1 MACAATWRARTK
13 VPLPATGAPS
23 TLADMPFRTT
33 RRVGAVLASL
43 ALLSVL
49 AADTASARDGRDGE
63 RVEVRVAGTCSG
75 GVTSQLRLRADDDAI
90 ELEFEVDQDRAG
102 TVWRVA
108 LVHERRVAWKGVV
121 RTVRPSGSFD
131 VERRLRD
138 LPGADAVT
146 ARAWGPRGAV
156 CRATATLPATE

>member
-1 MACAATWRARTK
+1 MARLGI
-13 VPLPATGAPS
+13 V
-23 TLADMPFRTT
+23 
-33 RRVGAVLASL
+33 L
-43 ALLSVL
+43 ALLALL
-49 AADTASARDGRDGE
+49 AALVADAAVARDGRDGE
-63 RVEVRVAGTCSG
+63 RIEVRVAGTCSG
-75 GVTSQLRLRADDDAI
+75 GVTSKLRLRSDDDGI

-102 TVWRVA
+102 AVWRVA
-108 LVHERRVAWKGVV
+108 LVHERRVAWKGVL